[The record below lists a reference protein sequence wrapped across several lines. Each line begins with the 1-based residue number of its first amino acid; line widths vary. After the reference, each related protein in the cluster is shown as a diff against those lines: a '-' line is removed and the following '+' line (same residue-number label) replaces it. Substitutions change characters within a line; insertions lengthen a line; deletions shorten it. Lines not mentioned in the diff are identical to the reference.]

1 MSQQDAFERVLA
13 SLHEAMLDDS
23 LWDRTS
29 ALIDEAC
36 RSMGNKLILHDDSFE
51 LTGVLFSRFCYR
63 GQRHKASEFEYYHRF
78 FPTDEHVPRLWQ
90 IPDSRIVHVTDL
102 FSDEELKTSPT
113 YNEGMARSHA
123 RNALKVR
130 LDGPDNTH
138 ILCSFG
144 DPVDADGWSW
154 AQTHMIAQLLPHLRQ
169 FLRVRHALG
178 EAQALGK
185 SLGALRETNRVGVIE
200 LDRRGRIGA
209 ANDLALALLRQG
221 DGLFDEDGVLRA
233 LVPED
238 DPTLQRLV
246 GCALPPYPV
255 QSVAGSM
262 RVTRPKGITPLVL
275 HVSPVEPP
283 ESDFR
288 PQRVAA
294 FVLIVDPRRKAR
306 VDPGLAAAMLGLTP
320 MESEVAVMLADG
332 LTVQEIAKSCGRERN
347 TIRWHV
353 SKICGKLGVTR
364 QLEVAAQVLSLADV
378 PKSVLKP
385 AGCEVQ
391 FTPLL
396 GVE

>member
-1 MSQQDAFERVLA
+1 MSQQDAFERVVT
-13 SLHEAMLDDS
+13 SLHEATLDDS

-36 RSMGNKLILHDDSFE
+36 RSMGNQVVLHDDSFE
-51 LTGVLFSRFCYR
+51 RTGVVFAKFCFR
-63 GQRHKASEFEYYHRF
+63 GQRHKDAEINYYRRYFE
-78 FPTDEHVPRLWQ
+78 TDEHVPRLSQ
-90 IPDSRIVHVTDL
+90 LPDSRIVPVTDL
-102 FSDEELKTSPT
+102 FSEEELKTSRA
-113 YNEGMARSHA
+113 YNVAMARFHTQNS
-123 RNALKVR
+123 LKVR

-144 DPVDADGWSW
+144 DPVDADGWSS

-200 LDRRGRIGA
+200 IDRRGRIGA
-209 ANDLALALLRQG
+209 ANDLALTLLRRG
-221 DGLFDEDGVLRA
+221 DGLIDEDGVLHAR
-233 LVPED
+233 VPEG
-238 DPTLQRLV
+238 DPALQRLV
-246 GCALPPYPV
+246 GRAIPPYPV
-255 QSVAGSM
+255 PSVAGSM

-306 VDPGLAAAMLGLTP
+306 VDPELAAAMLGLTP
-320 MESEVAVMLADG
+320 MESEVAVMLAGG
-332 LTVQEIAKSCGRERN
+332 LTVQEIAKSCGRGRN

-353 SKICGKLGVTR
+353 WQICGKLDVTR
-364 QLEVAAQVLSLADV
+364 QLEVARLVLSLTDL

-385 AGCEVQ
+385 
-391 FTPLL
+391 
-396 GVE
+396 

>member
-1 MSQQDAFERVLA
+1 MSRQDAFERVVA
-13 SLHEAMLDDS
+13 SLHEATFDDS
-23 LWDRTS
+23 LWERTS

-36 RSMGNKLILHDDSFE
+36 RSMGNQVVLHDDSFE
-51 LTGVLFSRFCYR
+51 RTGVLFAKFCFR
-63 GQRHKASEFEYYHRF
+63 GQRRKDAEIDYYRRYFE
-78 FPTDEHVPRLWQ
+78 TDEHVPRLSQ
-90 IPDSRIVHVTDL
+90 LPDSRIVPVTDL
-102 FSDEELKTSPT
+102 FSEEELKTSRA
-113 YNEGMARSHA
+113 YNVAMARFHTQNS
-123 RNALKVR
+123 LKVR

-144 DPVDADGWSW
+144 DPVDADGWSS

-178 EAQALGK
+178 EAEALGN

-209 ANDLALALLRQG
+209 ANDLALALLRRG
-221 DGLFDEDGVLRA
+221 GGLFDEDGVLHAR
-233 LVPED
+233 VPED

-246 GCALPPYPV
+246 GRAIPPYPV
-255 QSVAGSM
+255 RSVAGSM

-306 VDPGLAAAMLGLTP
+306 VDPVLAAAMLGLTP
-320 MESEVAVMLADG
+320 MESEVAVMLAEG
-332 LTVQEIAKSCGRERN
+332 LTVQEIAKSCGRGRN

-353 SKICGKLGVTR
+353 WQICGKLGVTR
-364 QLEVAAQVLSLADV
+364 QLEVARLVLSLVDL

-385 AGCEVQ
+385 
-391 FTPLL
+391 
-396 GVE
+396 